1 MRTLLNSAP
10 DPPRSPASSRPS
22 HVGDSLRRSCRNQA
36 ITQVCAFSS
45 PFWRKMSETGILRQ
59 TPATNTIVYVIPLQ
73 RHPLVAA
80 FIWQVCVLGSFVAA
94 SASVGLIWSRGTL
107 VTIVVLGLV
116 VVGLVAWLCRRFRKI
131 GGAVVGLMC
140 GLLPSALFLTHALV
154 VARQN
159 LYVAVGNYAGT
170 VILAVPGGLAVAL
183 AGIICAGQKK
193 ALVAT

>member
-1 MRTLLNSAP
+1 VKQGYYAKPLP
-10 DPPRSPASSRPS
+10 
-22 HVGDSLRRSCRNQA
+22 Q
-36 ITQVCAFSS
+36 I
-45 PFWRKMSETGILRQ
+45 
-59 TPATNTIVYVIPLQ
+59 TIVYVIPLQ

-94 SASVGLIWSRGTL
+94 SASIGLIWSRGTL

-193 ALVAT
+193 ALVAR